1 MSNILVIE
9 DEDNIRD
16 TICEML
22 RAENHNVVEAEDG
35 KIGVEL
41 AKEAI
46 PDLVICDVMMPELD
60 GYTVLYHLR
69 EDPSTQTVPFIFLS
83 AKSAKEDMRLGMDLG
98 GDDYLTKP
106 FTRQELLSAI
116 TTRLAKQQAIE
127 REAEQKLDELRANI
141 THALPHE
148 LRTPLNG
155 IINNAKLLKDN
166 YDDTEREE
174 ALQMLKEIY
183 ISGERLFRLVQN
195 FLLYAEL
202 SRIQQEPRLLRAL
215 IDRKEQCFPCATI
228 KEIAIQRATRSNRQS
243 DLHFQLQDAA
253 ISLSSSTI
261 KKIAEEIID
270 NAFKFSK
277 PGTQVQIRTYLE
289 DNTFNLFIIDNGRG
303 MTAEQ
308 IDNLG
313 AYMQFERKIYAQNG
327 SGLGL
332 TLARMLLELHGGSLR
347 IESIPGKQTIV
358 HIQANL
364 AVGASQ

>member
-1 MSNILVIE
+1 MSKILVIE

-16 TICEML
+16 TISEML
-22 RAENHNVVEAEDG
+22 RAENYSVVEAEDG
-35 KIGVEL
+35 KMGVEL
-41 AKEAI
+41 AKEEI

-60 GYTVLYHLR
+60 GYAVLYHLR
-69 EDPSTQTVPFIFLS
+69 EDPSTQTVPFVFLS
-83 AKSAKEDMRLGMDLG
+83 AKSAKEDVRFGMDLG

-106 FTRQELLSAI
+106 FTRQELLSAV

-127 REAEQKLDELRANI
+127 RETEQKLDELRANI
-141 THALPHE
+141 TQALPHE

-155 IINNAKLLKDN
+155 ILNNTKLLIDN
-166 YDDTEREE
+166 YDLTEREE
-174 ALQMLKEIY
+174 ALQMLEEIHT
-183 ISGERLFRLVQN
+183 SGERLFRLIQN

-202 SRIQQEPRLLRAL
+202 SRIQQEPRLFRSL
-215 IDRKEQCFPCATI
+215 IDREEQCFPCAII
-228 KEIAIQRATRSNRQS
+228 KEIAIKKAARSNRQG
-243 DLHFQLQDAA
+243 DLHFQLLDAA
-253 ISLSSSTI
+253 ILLSSSTI

-270 NAFKFSK
+270 NAFKFSN
-277 PGTQVQIRTYLE
+277 PGNLVQIRTYIE

-308 IDNLG
+308 IANLG
-313 AYMQFERKIYAQNG
+313 AYMQFERKIYAQDG

-332 TLARMLLELHGGSLR
+332 TIARMLLELHGGTLR

-364 AVGASQ
+364 AASAI